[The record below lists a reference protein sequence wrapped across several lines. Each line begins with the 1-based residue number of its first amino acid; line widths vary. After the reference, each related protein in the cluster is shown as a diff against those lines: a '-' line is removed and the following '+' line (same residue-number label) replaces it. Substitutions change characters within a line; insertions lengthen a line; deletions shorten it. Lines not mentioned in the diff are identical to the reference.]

1 MAPSAAPALH
11 ISTRIRSSAHKG
23 AEHPSAAMA
32 RSEKH
37 LYGGWHLAEPWHVVV
52 AIEKPLV
59 RWVRC
64 GNTVAFV
71 LSAVLI
77 YVIPLLLL

>member
-1 MAPSAAPALH
+1 
-11 ISTRIRSSAHKG
+11 
-23 AEHPSAAMA
+23 MA